1 MRGEFWHV
9 IANAVHKTSSLMA
22 QGGFYEWH
30 WEMHPIWWWGWG
42 MGMMAMM
49 VLFWVI
55 FLVGLVAAIRWLL
68 SKRTEAKTDP
78 ALQILRERY
87 ARGEINKEEFEIRKK
102 DLGG

>member
-30 WEMHPIWWWGWG
+30 WEMHPIWWWGWA

-68 SKRTEAKTDP
+68 GKRTEAKTDP